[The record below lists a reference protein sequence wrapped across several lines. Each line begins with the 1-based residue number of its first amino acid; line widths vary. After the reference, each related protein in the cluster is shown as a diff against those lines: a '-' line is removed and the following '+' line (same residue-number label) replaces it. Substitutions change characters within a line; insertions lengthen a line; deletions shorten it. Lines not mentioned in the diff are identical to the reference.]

1 MQSTGNGWQKTSS
14 QKNMNKQAINNM
26 AVYTGVRT
34 AALSRFIRKYN
45 LDVDKLSQAVMKYKN
60 IRKDLS
66 AAVSGYG
73 DNEIAQELVNK
84 FKLNEGIM
92 ADEFFV
98 SPVGRAVLLSAKR
111 NDGKFD
117 RDKVTEVLDN
127 LNSSDLKW
135 ARQMDVIAI
144 NVGLNINDYNTYGEQ
159 LPAMLDAME
168 RLYSEYKAKP
178 KESIVVTKQTIIEM
192 VNKAGEKDKLNNDEA
207 SKRLVIDVPQFEYI
221 LNQVLNPLNKTV
233 TLSEDVLADTY
244 TFEVYSGR
252 MKKFLDFIKDLP
264 TISITK
270 LKKDGHYVYLILSN
284 SGRFEEWEPVVKFY
298 KEHIK
303 I

>member
-1 MQSTGNGWQKTSS
+1 
-14 QKNMNKQAINNM
+14 MNKQSINNL
-26 AVYTGVRT
+26 AVYTSIRA

-66 AAVSGYG
+66 AAVSGYA

-98 SPVGRAVLLSAKR
+98 SPIGRAVLLSAKR

-117 RDKVTEVLDN
+117 RNKVTEVLDN
-127 LNSSDLKW
+127 LNTSDLKW
-135 ARQMDVIAI
+135 ARKMDVIAI

-168 RLYSEYKAKP
+168 RLYNEYKSKP

-192 VNKAGEKDKLNNDEA
+192 VHRAGEKDKLNNDEVG
-207 SKRLVIDVPQFEYI
+207 KRLVIDVPQFEYI

-270 LKKDGHYVYLILSN
+270 LKKDGQYVYLTLSN
-284 SGRFEEWEPVVKFY
+284 SGRFEEWEPVVKLY

>member
-1 MQSTGNGWQKTSS
+1 
-14 QKNMNKQAINNM
+14 MNKQAINNL
-26 AVYTGVRT
+26 AVYTSIRA

-66 AAVSGYG
+66 AAVSGYA

-98 SPVGRAVLLSAKR
+98 SPIGRAVLLSAKR

-117 RDKVTEVLDN
+117 RNKVTEVLDN
-127 LNSSDLKW
+127 LNTSDLKW
-135 ARQMDVIAI
+135 ARKMDVIAI

-168 RLYSEYKAKP
+168 RLYNEYKSKP

-192 VNKAGEKDKLNNDEA
+192 VHRAGEKDKLNNDEVG
-207 SKRLVIDVPQFEYI
+207 KRLVIDVPQFEYI

-270 LKKDGHYVYLILSN
+270 LKKDGQYVYLTLSN
-284 SGRFEEWEPVVKFY
+284 SGRFEEWEPVVKLY

>member
-1 MQSTGNGWQKTSS
+1 
-14 QKNMNKQAINNM
+14 MNKQAINNL
-26 AVYTGVRT
+26 AVYTSIRA

-66 AAVSGYG
+66 AAVSGYA
-73 DNEIAQELVNK
+73 DNEIAQELVSK
-84 FKLNEGIM
+84 FKLHEGIM

-111 NDGKFD
+111 NNGKFD

-127 LNSSDLKW
+127 LNTSDLKW

-168 RLYSEYKAKP
+168 RLYSEYKSKP
-178 KESIVVTKQTIIEM
+178 LESIVVTKQTIIEM
-192 VNKAGEKDKLNNDEA
+192 VNKAGEKDKLNNDKS
-207 SKRLVIDVPQFEYI
+207 SKRLVINVPQFEYI
-221 LNQVLNPLNKTV
+221 LNQVLNPLNQNV
-233 TLSEDVLADTY
+233 TLSEDVLTDNY

-264 TISITK
+264 TISTTK
-270 LKKDGHYVYLILSN
+270 LKKDGHYVYLTLSN
-284 SGRFEEWEPVVKFY
+284 SGRFQEWEPVVKFY
-298 KEHIK
+298 KEQIK

>member
-1 MQSTGNGWQKTSS
+1 
-14 QKNMNKQAINNM
+14 MNKQALNNL
-26 AVYTGVRT
+26 AVYTSIRT
-34 AALSRFIRKYN
+34 AGLSRFIRKYN

-66 AAVSGYG
+66 AAVSGYA

-84 FKLNEGIM
+84 FKLHEGIM
-92 ADEFFV
+92 GDEFFV

-117 RDKVTEVLDN
+117 RDKVAELLDN
-127 LNSSDLKW
+127 LNTSDLKW

-144 NVGLNINDYNTYGEQ
+144 NVGLNINNYATYGEQ

-168 RLYSEYKAKP
+168 RLYVEYKSTP
-178 KESIVVTKQTIIEM
+178 RESIVVTKQTIIEM
-192 VNKAGEKDKLNNDEA
+192 VNKDGEKDKLNNDEA
-207 SKRLVIDVPQFEYI
+207 SKHLVINVPQFEYI
-221 LNQVLNPLNKTV
+221 LNQVLNPLNQSV
-233 TLSEDVLADTY
+233 TLDEGVLDDTY
-244 TFEVYSGR
+244 TFEVYSSR
-252 MKKFLDFIKDLP
+252 MKKFVDFLKTTPNLR
-264 TISITK
+264 ISN
-270 LKKDGHYVYLILSN
+270 LKKDGEYLFITVIN
-284 SGRFEEWEPVVKFY
+284 SKSHIEWVPLVTFY

>member
-1 MQSTGNGWQKTSS
+1 MT
-14 QKNMNKQAINNM
+14 KQALNNL
-26 AVYTGVRT
+26 AVYTSIRAG
-34 AALSRFIRKYN
+34 ALSRFIRKYN

-66 AAVSGYG
+66 AAVSGYA
-73 DNEIAQELVNK
+73 DNEIAQELVGK
-84 FKLNEGIM
+84 FKLHEGIM
-92 ADEFFV
+92 ADEFFL

-111 NDGKFD
+111 NGGKFD
-117 RDKVTEVLDN
+117 RERVSDLLDN
-127 LNSSDLKW
+127 LNTSDLKW
-135 ARQMDVIAI
+135 ARKMDVIAI

-168 RLYSEYKAKP
+168 RLYNEYKSKP
-178 KESIVVTKQTIIEM
+178 LESIVVTKQTIIEM

-270 LKKDGHYVYLILSN
+270 LKKDGQYVFLTLSN

-298 KEHIK
+298 KEQIK

>member
-1 MQSTGNGWQKTSS
+1 MSKQSL
-14 QKNMNKQAINNM
+14 NNL
-26 AVYTGVRT
+26 AVYTSIRT

-45 LDVDKLSQAVMKYKN
+45 LDVEKLTQAVMKYKN

-66 AAVSGYG
+66 AAVSGYA

-84 FKLNEGIM
+84 FKLHEGIM

-98 SPVGRAVLLSAKR
+98 SPIGRAVLLSAKR
-111 NDGKFD
+111 NDGNFD

-127 LNSSDLKW
+127 LNTSDLKW

-144 NVGLNINDYNTYGEQ
+144 NVGLNINNYATYGEQ

-168 RLYSEYKAKP
+168 GLYNEYKSKP

-192 VNKAGEKDKLNNDEA
+192 VNKAGEEEKLNNDEA
-207 SKRLVIDVPQFEYI
+207 SKHLVINVPQFEYI
-221 LNQVLNPLNKTV
+221 LNQVLNPLNQSV
-233 TLSEDVLADTY
+233 TLDEGVLDDTY

-252 MKKFLDFIKDLP
+252 MKKFLDFVNELP
-264 TISITK
+264 TLKVTK
-270 LKKDGHYVYLILSN
+270 LKKDGEYRYITVIN
-284 SGRFEEWEPVVKFY
+284 TGRFEEWQPVVTFY
-298 KEHIK
+298 KEQIK

>member
-1 MQSTGNGWQKTSS
+1 
-14 QKNMNKQAINNM
+14 
-26 AVYTGVRT
+26 
-34 AALSRFIRKYN
+34 
-45 LDVDKLSQAVMKYKN
+45 MKYKN

-66 AAVSGYG
+66 AAVSGYA

-84 FKLNEGIM
+84 FKLHEGIM
-92 ADEFFV
+92 GDEFFV

-117 RDKVTEVLDN
+117 RNKVTEVLDN
-127 LNSSDLKW
+127 LNTSDLKW

-144 NVGLNINDYNTYGEQ
+144 NVGLNINDYATYGEQ

-168 RLYSEYKAKP
+168 GLYNEYKSKP

-192 VNKAGEKDKLNNDEA
+192 VNKAGEKDKLNYDEA
-207 SKRLVIDVPQFEYI
+207 SKHLVIDVPQFEYI

-270 LKKDGHYVYLILSN
+270 LKKDGHYVYLTLSN
-284 SGRFEEWEPVVKFY
+284 SRKFEEWEPVVTFY
-298 KEHIK
+298 KEQIK

>member
-1 MQSTGNGWQKTSS
+1 MSKQS
-14 QKNMNKQAINNM
+14 INNL
-26 AVYTGVRT
+26 AVYTSIRA

-66 AAVSGYG
+66 AAVAGYA
-73 DNEIAQELVNK
+73 DNQIAQELVSK
-84 FKLNEGIM
+84 FKLHEGIM

-117 RDKVTEVLDN
+117 RDKVSDQLDK
-127 LNSSDLKW
+127 LNSHDLKW

-144 NVGLNINDYNTYGEQ
+144 TIGLNVNDYNTYGEQ
-159 LPAMLDAME
+159 LPAMLVAME

-192 VNKAGEKDKLNNDEA
+192 VNKAQLQ
-207 SKRLVIDVPQFEYI
+207 R
-221 LNQVLNPLNKTV
+221 
-233 TLSEDVLADTY
+233 
-244 TFEVYSGR
+244 
-252 MKKFLDFIKDLP
+252 
-264 TISITK
+264 
-270 LKKDGHYVYLILSN
+270 
-284 SGRFEEWEPVVKFY
+284 
-298 KEHIK
+298 
-303 I
+303 

>member
-1 MQSTGNGWQKTSS
+1 
-14 QKNMNKQAINNM
+14 MNKQAINNL
-26 AVYTGVRT
+26 AVYTSIRA

-66 AAVSGYG
+66 AAVSGYA
-73 DNEIAQELVNK
+73 DNEIAQELVSK
-84 FKLNEGIM
+84 FKLHEGIM

-111 NDGKFD
+111 NNGKFD

-127 LNSSDLKW
+127 LNTSDLKW

-168 RLYSEYKAKP
+168 RLYSEYKSKP
-178 KESIVVTKQTIIEM
+178 LESIVVTKQTIIEM
-192 VNKAGEKDKLNNDEA
+192 VNKAGEKDKLNNDKS
-207 SKRLVIDVPQFEYI
+207 SKRLVINVPQFEHI
-221 LNQVLNPLNKTV
+221 LNQVLNPLNQSV

-270 LKKDGHYVYLILSN
+270 LKKDGHYVYLTLSN
-284 SGRFEEWEPVVKFY
+284 SRKFEEWEPVVKFY

>member
-1 MQSTGNGWQKTSS
+1 
-14 QKNMNKQAINNM
+14 MNKQAINNM

-66 AAVSGYG
+66 AAVAGYV

-84 FKLNEGIM
+84 FKLHEGIM

-127 LNSSDLKW
+127 LNTSDLKW

-168 RLYSEYKAKP
+168 RLYNQYKSKP
-178 KESIVVTKQTIIEM
+178 LESIVVTKQTIIEM

-207 SKRLVIDVPQFEYI
+207 SKRLVINVPQFEYI
-221 LNQVLNPLNKTV
+221 LNQVLNPLNKTI

-244 TFEVYSGR
+244 TFDVYSGR

-270 LKKDGHYVYLILSN
+270 LKKDGQYVYLTLRN
-284 SGRFEEWEPVVKFY
+284 SGTFEEWEPVVKFY
-298 KEHIK
+298 KENIK

>member
-1 MQSTGNGWQKTSS
+1 MS
-14 QKNMNKQAINNM
+14 KQAINNL
-26 AVYTGVRT
+26 AVYTSIRA

-66 AAVSGYG
+66 AAVSGYN
-73 DNEIAQELVNK
+73 DNEITQELVSK
-84 FKLNEGIM
+84 FKLNESIM

-117 RDKVTEVLDN
+117 RSKATEVLDN
-127 LNSSDLKW
+127 LNTSDLKW

-144 NVGLNINDYNTYGEQ
+144 NVGLNINDYATYGEQ

-168 RLYSEYKAKP
+168 GLYNEYKSKP

-207 SKRLVIDVPQFEYI
+207 SKRLVINVPQFEYI

-233 TLSEDVLADTY
+233 TLSEDVLADNY

-264 TISITK
+264 TISTTK
-270 LKKDGHYVYLILSN
+270 LKKDGHYVYLTLSN
-284 SGRFEEWEPVVKFY
+284 TGNFEEWAPVVKFY

>member
-1 MQSTGNGWQKTSS
+1 MS
-14 QKNMNKQAINNM
+14 KQAINNL
-26 AVYTGVRT
+26 AVYTSIRA

-66 AAVSGYG
+66 AAVSGYN
-73 DNEIAQELVNK
+73 DNEITQELVSK
-84 FKLNEGIM
+84 FKLNESIM

-117 RDKVTEVLDN
+117 RSKATEVLDN
-127 LNSSDLKW
+127 LNTSDLKW

-144 NVGLNINDYNTYGEQ
+144 NVGLNINDYATYGEQ

-168 RLYSEYKAKP
+168 GLYNEYKSKP

-207 SKRLVIDVPQFEYI
+207 SKHLVINVPQFEYI

-233 TLSEDVLADTY
+233 TLSEDVLADNY

-264 TISITK
+264 TISTTK
-270 LKKDGHYVYLILSN
+270 LKKDGHYVYLTLSN
-284 SGRFEEWEPVVKFY
+284 TGSFEEWAPVVKFY

>member
-1 MQSTGNGWQKTSS
+1 MS
-14 QKNMNKQAINNM
+14 KQAINNL
-26 AVYTGVRT
+26 AVYTSIRA

-66 AAVSGYG
+66 AAVSGYA

-84 FKLNEGIM
+84 FKLNEGKI

-98 SPVGRAVLLSAKR
+98 SPIGRAVLLSAKR

-117 RDKVTEVLDN
+117 RDKVTAILDN
-127 LNSSDLKW
+127 LNTSDLKW
-135 ARQMDVIAI
+135 ARKMDVIAI

-168 RLYSEYKAKP
+168 RLYFEYKTTP
-178 KESIVVTKQTIIEM
+178 RESIVVTKQTIIEM
-192 VNKAGEKDKLNNDEA
+192 VHRAGEKDKLNNDEA
-207 SKRLVIDVPQFEYI
+207 SKRIVINVPQFEYI
-221 LNQVLNPLNKTV
+221 LNQVLNPLNQSIA
-233 TLSEDVLADTY
+233 LSEDVLADNY

-270 LKKDGHYVYLILSN
+270 LKKDGHYVYLTLSN

-298 KEHIK
+298 KEYIK

>member
-1 MQSTGNGWQKTSS
+1 MT
-14 QKNMNKQAINNM
+14 KQALNNL
-26 AVYTGVRT
+26 AVYTSIRAG
-34 AALSRFIRKYN
+34 ALSRFIRKYN

-66 AAVSGYG
+66 AAVAGYA
-73 DNEIAQELVNK
+73 DNEIAQELVGK
-84 FKLNEGIM
+84 FKLHEGIM
-92 ADEFFV
+92 ADEFFL

-117 RDKVTEVLDN
+117 RDKVSDQLDN
-127 LNSSDLKW
+127 LNSHDLKW

-144 NVGLNINDYNTYGEQ
+144 TIGLNVNDYNTYGEQ

-192 VNKAGEKDKLNNDEA
+192 VNKAGEKDKLNNDET

-221 LNQVLNPLNKTV
+221 LNQVLNPLNQSV
-233 TLSEDVLADTY
+233 TLDEGELADTY

-252 MKKFLDFIKDLP
+252 MKRFLDFIKDLP
-264 TISITK
+264 TISTTK
-270 LKKDGHYVYLILSN
+270 LKKDGHYVYLTLSN

>member
-1 MQSTGNGWQKTSS
+1 MSR
-14 QKNMNKQAINNM
+14 QALNNL
-26 AVYTGVRT
+26 AVYTSIRT

-45 LDVDKLSQAVMKYKN
+45 LDVDKLSQAVMKYQK

-66 AAVSGYG
+66 AAVSGYA
-73 DNEIAQELVNK
+73 DNEIAQELVSK
-84 FKLNEGIM
+84 FKLHEGIM

-117 RDKVTEVLDN
+117 RDKVAELLDN
-127 LNSSDLKW
+127 LNTSDLKW

-144 NVGLNINDYNTYGEQ
+144 NVGLNINNYGTYGEQ
-159 LPAMLDAME
+159 LPAMLDEME
-168 RLYSEYKAKP
+168 RLYVEYKSTP
-178 KESIVVTKQTIIEM
+178 RESIVVTKQTIIEM

-207 SKRLVIDVPQFEYI
+207 SKHLVIDVPQFEYN

-264 TISITK
+264 TISTTK
-270 LKKDGHYVYLILSN
+270 LKKDGQYVYLTLSN
-284 SGRFEEWEPVVKFY
+284 SGRFEEWAPVVKFY

>member
-1 MQSTGNGWQKTSS
+1 
-14 QKNMNKQAINNM
+14 MNKQAINNL
-26 AVYTGVRT
+26 AVYTSIRA

-66 AAVSGYG
+66 SAVSGYA

-84 FKLNEGIM
+84 FKLHEGIM
-92 ADEFFV
+92 GDEFFV

-117 RDKVTEVLDN
+117 RNKVTAILDN
-127 LNSSDLKW
+127 LNTSDLKW

-144 NVGLNINDYNTYGEQ
+144 NVGLNINNYATYGEQ

-168 RLYSEYKAKP
+168 RLYVEYKATP
-178 KESIVVTKQTIIEM
+178 RESIVVTKQTIIEM
-192 VNKAGEKDKLNNDEA
+192 VNKAGEKDKLNYDEA
-207 SKRLVIDVPQFEYI
+207 SKHLVIDVPQFEYI

-270 LKKDGHYVYLILSN
+270 LKKDGQYVYLTLSN
-284 SGRFEEWEPVVKFY
+284 SGRFEEWEPVVTFY
-298 KEHIK
+298 KEQIK

>member
-1 MQSTGNGWQKTSS
+1 
-14 QKNMNKQAINNM
+14 M

-34 AALSRFIRKYN
+34 AALSRYIRKYN

-66 AAVSGYG
+66 AAVSGYN
-73 DNEIAQELVNK
+73 DNEITQELVSK
-84 FKLNEGIM
+84 FKLSESIM

-117 RDKVTEVLDN
+117 RSKVTEVLDN
-127 LNSSDLKW
+127 LNTSDLKW

-144 NVGLNINDYNTYGEQ
+144 NVGLNINDYATYGEQ

-168 RLYSEYKAKP
+168 GLYNEYKSKP

-192 VNKAGEKDKLNNDEA
+192 VNRAGEKDKQDNKEI
-207 SKRLVIDVPQFEYI
+207 SKHIVIDVPQFEYI

-233 TLSEDVLADTY
+233 SLSEDVLADTY

-252 MKKFLDFIKDLP
+252 MKKFLDFINDLP
-264 TISITK
+264 TIRITK
-270 LKKDGHYVYLILSN
+270 LKKDGHYVYLTLSN
-284 SGRFEEWEPVVKFY
+284 SGSFEEWAPVVKFY
-298 KEHIK
+298 KEQIK

>member
-1 MQSTGNGWQKTSS
+1 
-14 QKNMNKQAINNM
+14 MNKQAINNM

-45 LDVDKLSQAVMKYKN
+45 LDVDKLSQAVMKYKI

-66 AAVSGYG
+66 AAVAGYA
-73 DNEIAQELVNK
+73 DNEIAQELVSK
-84 FKLNEGIM
+84 FKLHEGIM

-117 RDKVTEVLDN
+117 RDKVTEVLEN
-127 LNSSDLKW
+127 LNTSDLKW
-135 ARQMDVIAI
+135 ARKMDVIAI

-168 RLYSEYKAKP
+168 RLYSEYKSKP
-178 KESIVVTKQTIIEM
+178 LENIVVTKQTIIEM

-207 SKRLVIDVPQFEYI
+207 SKRLVINVPQFEYI
-221 LNQVLNPLNKTV
+221 LNQVLNPLNQSV
-233 TLSEDVLADTY
+233 TLSEDVLTDNY

-264 TISITK
+264 TISTTK
-270 LKKDGHYVYLILSN
+270 LKKDGHYVYLTLSN
-284 SGRFEEWEPVVKFY
+284 SSRFEEWEPVVKFY